1 MKFTRL
7 AGVGLP
13 TAFLLCA
20 PVAAQY
26 MPHLDPSLYA
36 NVIMGMSQGPNL
48 CLAGTPPPDKE
59 IAEARDPAPALMQA
73 YFDAAQAGAS
83 RQALFRPSKKASWSH
98 GAVTVP
104 LAAIDAQA
112 DPLAKAGHRLDREP
126 LRFVRSGDF
135 QTAFGQWAVL
145 DAAGGVAGVYDAQLQ
160 REKGEWKLLTL
171 AVHGAGDAV
180 EPVVQYC
187 TAPGDVTKN
196 GLTASADRVEML
208 GKEIAKSQAKLE
220 KDRARLAKAEA
231 DAAAKRDSYSA
242 REAVRRNR
250 LTVENRAAKIV
261 LMRTNLEN
269 AIMAQVD
276 ALRDEAEIR
285 QMTLP
290 AREALRLRGFEL
302 TTQKEAAAEKAAE
315 AAKAKEEA
323 KAGEKGG

>member
-36 NVIMGMSQGPNL
+36 NVIMGMNSGPNL

-83 RQALFRPSKKASWSH
+83 RKALFRPSKKASWSH

-112 DPLAKAGHRLDREP
+112 DPLAKAGNRLDRGP
-126 LRFVRSGDF
+126 LRFFRAGDF

-145 DAAGGVAGVYDAQLQ
+145 DASGGVAGVYDALLQ

-171 AVHGAGDAV
+171 GVHGAGDAV
-180 EPVVQYC
+180 EPAVQYC
-187 TAPGDVTKN
+187 TSLGDVTKN
-196 GLTASADRVEML
+196 NLTASAERVEML
-208 GKEIAKSQAKLE
+208 GKEIAKSEEKLAKE
-220 KDRARLAKAEA
+220 RARLAKSQA
-231 DAAAKRDSYSA
+231 DAAAKRDSYSS

-250 LTVENRAAKIV
+250 LTVENREKKLAD
-261 LMRTNLEN
+261 MRTWLADAVE
-269 AIMAQVD
+269 AQAD

-285 QMTLP
+285 QMTVP

-315 AAKAKEEA
+315 AAKAKD
-323 KAGEKGG
+323 KDG